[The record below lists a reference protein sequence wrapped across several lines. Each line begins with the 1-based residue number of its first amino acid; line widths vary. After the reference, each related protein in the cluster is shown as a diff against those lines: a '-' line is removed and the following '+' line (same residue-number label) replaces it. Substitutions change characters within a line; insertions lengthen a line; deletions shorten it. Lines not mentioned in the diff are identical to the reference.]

1 MIHANA
7 DFDSPPPFDGK
18 RAFLTYGVA
27 LAALLGVI
35 LSGCASSDPKP
46 ATGVMLDPVWHTE
59 VHDVTV
65 DTE

>member
-1 MIHANA
+1 MKTIDPIIGAWA
-7 DFDSPPPFDGK
+7 I
-18 RAFLTYGVA
+18 
-27 LAALLGVI
+27 AALIGVL
-35 LSGCASSDPKP
+35 LSGCATSDPKP